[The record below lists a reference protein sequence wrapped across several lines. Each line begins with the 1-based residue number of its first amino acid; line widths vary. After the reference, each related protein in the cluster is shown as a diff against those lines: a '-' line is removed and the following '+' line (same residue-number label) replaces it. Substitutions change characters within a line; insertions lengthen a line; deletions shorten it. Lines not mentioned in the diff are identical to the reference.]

1 MRRLKEMFL
10 EIKNVITGDDV
21 EEKWYLFDVAFGLVA
36 IYFFKAETWYIR
48 LLANGFL
55 FYIVLIALCAFKD
68 YRE

>member
-1 MRRLKEMFL
+1 MMWNKSGNF
-10 EIKNVITGDDV
+10 
-21 EEKWYLFDVAFGLVA
+21 FDVAFGLVA

-55 FYIVLIALCAFKD
+55 FYLVLKALGAFKD